1 MKNKIYTI
9 LGICLVCANIFT
21 ACKSSDNS
29 KVGNETSDKK
39 DTTIN
44 EILEPQP
51 VPEKD
56 TTAEV
61 KPSTETSDTTK
72 KADAK
77 IVPLT
82 VSIGNLKSPSAPVIV
97 SFYTPQNK
105 FLDLYDQKKYQFKP
119 KNGKLSEKITDL
131 PYGVYAIAIFEDL
144 NSDGKIDKNM
154 LGIPTEPYAFS
165 QNYKP
170 KIHAPSFDDCKFT
183 YNAKENS
190 VKMTLLH

>member
-9 LGICLVCANIFT
+9 LSICLVSATILT
-21 ACKSSDNS
+21 SCKTSGDS
-29 KVGNETSDKK
+29 KAGDETSDKK
-39 DTTIN
+39 DTTLN

-56 TTAEV
+56 STKTAEEAA
-61 KPSTETSDTTK
+61 KDTLK

-77 IVPLT
+77 LIPLT
-82 VSIGNLKSPSAPVIV
+82 VTIDNLKSPSAPVIV

-105 FLDLYDQKKYQFKP
+105 FLDLLDQKKYQFKP

-144 NSDGKIDKNM
+144 DSDGKIGKNM

-170 KIHAPSFDDCKFT
+170 KIHAPSFDDCKFD
-183 YNAKENS
+183 YNAKTHS
-190 VKMTLLH
+190 VNITLLH

>member
-1 MKNKIYTI
+1 M
-9 LGICLVCANIFT
+9 ICIAITT
-21 ACKSSDNS
+21 ACKTSDSSKEN
-29 KVGNETSDKK
+29 GTSDK
-39 DTTIN
+39 DSTLN

-56 TTAEV
+56 TAT
-61 KPSTETSDTTK
+61 TSAIKEPAGSKDTTK
-72 KADAK
+72 KAESK
-77 IVPLT
+77 LVPLT
-82 VSIGNLKSPSAPVIV
+82 VTIGNLKSPDAPVIV

-144 NSDGKIDKNM
+144 DSDGKIGKNM

-170 KIHAPSFDDCKFT
+170 KVHAPSFDDCKFD
-183 YNAKENS
+183 YNATKHS
-190 VKMTLLH
+190 VSITLLH